1 MGKAAK
7 DVFGSESLEVVADR
21 GYYSGPEVLACET
34 TGISAHVVKP
44 VTSNAVADGRFGKG
58 DFNYDASHDSYRCP
72 AGEELTHRSTANED
86 GQTIRLYWTSGCRA
100 CSLKPRCTTDN
111 QPRLRR
117 VEHWHVRDE
126 MEEGTARTHETT

>member
-58 DFNYDASHDSYRCP
+58 DFNYDASRDSYRCP

-86 GQTIRLYWTSGCRA
+86 RSEERRGGKECVSTCR
-100 CSLKPRCTTDN
+100 SRWSPY
-111 QPRLRR
+111 
-117 VEHWHVRDE
+117 H
-126 MEEGTARTHETT
+126 